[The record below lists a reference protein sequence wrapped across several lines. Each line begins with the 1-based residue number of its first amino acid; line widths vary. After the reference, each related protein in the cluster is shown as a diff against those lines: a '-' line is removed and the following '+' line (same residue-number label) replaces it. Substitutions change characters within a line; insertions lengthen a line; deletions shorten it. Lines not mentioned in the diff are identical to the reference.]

1 MAGLCRKATLPLAL
15 VVALLTELPSF
26 AQSGTLRVGIAG
38 SPPFVVQ
45 NGDRLEGISLE
56 VWEEVAQTTN
66 LDYTLIPHKNVEASL
81 DALARGEL
89 DVAIGPIGITPKR
102 LEKVTFTQPFFL
114 AQIGVLLPRQAPTVW
129 SRVRPFFT
137 IAAISSVGFLC
148 ISLFIVGNLL
158 WLFERN
164 QNAEQFPKAYHRGV
178 GNGMWFALVTLTTVG
193 YGDRAPITS
202 AGRFIAGVWMV
213 VTMITASS
221 LTAGLATAFTLA
233 LSERTT
239 EQFVRL
245 EDLTGARMAVVSG
258 TTSEQWADYYQVNAI
273 ARPTLSKAIEL
284 LATDRVEG
292 VVFDRPALE
301 YYLQQNPDLD
311 LRLAEFVLATETYG
325 FALPND
331 SSLTQTLNVSLLHL
345 FQLHKLKEIEHKWLK
360 PEGALARMEMPRSGN
375 K

>member
-1 MAGLCRKATLPLAL
+1 MAGLCRKAALPIAL
-15 VVALLTELPSF
+15 IVSLLVELPSW
-26 AQSGTLRVGIAG
+26 AQSEKLRVGIAG
-38 SPPFVVQ
+38 SPPFVVKQ
-45 NGDRLEGISLE
+45 GNRIEGISLE
-56 VWEEVAQTTN
+56 VWEEIAQTAN
-66 LDYTLIPHKNVEASL
+66 LDYTLIPQENVEASL

-137 IAAISSVGFLC
+137 MAAISSVVFLC
-148 ISLFIVGNLL
+148 VRLFIVGNLL
-158 WLFERN
+158 WVFERN
-164 QNAEQFPKAYHRGV
+164 HNAEQFPKAYHRGV

-239 EQFVRL
+239 EQFARL
-245 EDLTGARMAVVSG
+245 DDLTGARMAVVSG
-258 TTSEQWADYYQVNAI
+258 TTSEQWADYYQVKAI
-273 ARPTLSKAIEL
+273 ARSSLPEAIEL
-284 LATDRVEG
+284 LETDRVEG

-301 YYLQQNPDLD
+301 YYIQQNPDLD

-325 FALPND
+325 FALPHD
-331 SSLTQTLNVSLLHL
+331 SSLTQPLNVNLLHL

-360 PEGALARMEMPRSGN
+360 PEGELAISN

>member
-1 MAGLCRKATLPLAL
+1 MAGLCRKAALPIAL
-15 VVALLTELPSF
+15 IVSLFAELPSF
-26 AQSGTLRVGIAG
+26 AQSETLRVGIAG

-56 VWEEVAQTTN
+56 VWKEVAQATD
-66 LDYTLIPHKNVEASL
+66 LDYTLIPQKNVEASL

-148 ISLFIVGNLL
+148 VSLFIVGNLL

-202 AGRFIAGVWMV
+202 GGRFIAGVWMV

-233 LSERTT
+233 LSERTA
-239 EQFVRL
+239 EEFVRL
-245 EDLTGARMAVVSG
+245 EDLSGARMAVVSG
-258 TTSEQWADYYQVNAI
+258 TTSEQWADYYQV
-273 ARPTLSKAIEL
+273 KAIPQSNLIEAIDL
-284 LATDRVEG
+284 LAADRVDG

-301 YYLQQNPDLD
+301 YYLQQHPERD

-331 SSLTQTLNVSLLHL
+331 STLTQPLNVSLLHL
-345 FQLHKLKEIEHKWLK
+345 FQLHKLKDIEQKWLK
-360 PEGALARMEMPRSGN
+360 PEGELARMEVWRSSN
-375 K
+375 Q